1 MQPIRVDAYTDL
13 RPACIPSR
21 VYTSQVERV
30 LKGWPVTSGAFKAVV
45 KPCEGAGSD
54 GVTICNSKQEVRD
67 AFLKLVRVRVR
78 LGLG

>member
-1 MQPIRVDAYTDL
+1 
-13 RPACIPSR
+13 
-21 VYTSQVERV
+21 
-30 LKGWPVTSGAFKAVV
+30 VTSGAFKAVV

>member
-1 MQPIRVDAYTDL
+1 M
-13 RPACIPSR
+13 
-21 VYTSQVERV
+21 
-30 LKGWPVTSGAFKAVV
+30 TSGAFKAVV

-54 GVTICNSKQEVRD
+54 GVTICNSKQEVCD